1 MAIDR
6 KQEREQITIRLPK
19 DLKEK
24 IQRLAD
30 EEGQS
35 FNAKLIILLRKALE
49 WE

>member
-1 MAIDR
+1 MAER
-6 KQEREQITIRLPK
+6 KEEREQITIRLPK
-19 DLKEK
+19 DMKEE

-35 FNAKLIILLRKALE
+35 FNAKLIILLRQALK